1 MRLSIKSIL
10 AAVIAVVGLATMSA
24 PSSALPVV
32 PSSHPTLGNAQGT
45 QLGQVQKIYYRYYR
59 RNYYHRYY
67 YHPYYR
73 HHYYYRP
80 YYHRYYY
87 RHYYRPYYYRPYYRH
102 YYYY

>member
-1 MRLSIKSIL
+1 MRLSIKSVL

-45 QLGQVQKIYYRYYR
+45 QPGQVQQIYYRYY
-59 RNYYHRYY
+59 HSYY

-73 HHYYYRP
+73 HRYYYRP
-80 YYHRYYY
+80 YYHRNYY
-87 RHYYRPYYYRPYYRH
+87 HPYYYRPYHRH